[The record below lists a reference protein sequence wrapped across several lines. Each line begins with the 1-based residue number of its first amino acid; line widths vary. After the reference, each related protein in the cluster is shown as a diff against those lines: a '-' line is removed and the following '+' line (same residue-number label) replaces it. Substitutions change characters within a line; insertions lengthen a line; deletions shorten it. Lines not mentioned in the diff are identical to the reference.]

1 MDNIAKFCESKWTTF
16 QQAYYMPENSKPNIY
31 KDVKLC
37 TTTVHLKSL
46 ENENMLKGPP
56 LWSTWII
63 VTLFGSSSISNVS

>member
-1 MDNIAKFCESKWTTF
+1 MTF
-16 QQAYYMPENSKPNIY
+16 QHAYFVSENSKPNIH

-56 LWSTWII
+56 L
-63 VTLFGSSSISNVS
+63 